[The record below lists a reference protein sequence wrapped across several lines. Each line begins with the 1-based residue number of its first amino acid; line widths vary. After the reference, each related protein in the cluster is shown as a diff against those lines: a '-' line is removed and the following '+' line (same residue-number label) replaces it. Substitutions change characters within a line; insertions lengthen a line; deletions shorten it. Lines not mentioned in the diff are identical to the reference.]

1 MASELRRFEWRRAQA
16 PLLTHTQRRTRQSPI
31 IRRSC
36 STPLDAQARALIAC
50 NFSLALIGVDAGV
63 CVHGGGRYQ
72 YIVVGEHYKRPTNPV
87 WVVCCESHFTCL
99 FAADTRALNDRK
111 PFDLFYY
118 DGLANQD
125 EVIRF
130 TVTHSATGGHT
141 ARGGDTVGS
150 RGAMEGQLTPPLEF
164 VIETRWPGVHVDWN
178 GTDPIL

>member
-1 MASELRRFEWRRAQA
+1 M
-16 PLLTHTQRRTRQSPI
+16 
-31 IRRSC
+31 
-36 STPLDAQARALIAC
+36 
-50 NFSLALIGVDAGV
+50 ALIGVDAGV